1 MKNIRWILLLILVF
15 VSTQCKTMKQTKVPK
30 TTPITYTEEES
41 NDAKQRFSQHTLIIF
56 YDQEIGSDYLMK
68 AIKVYGAS
76 IIYKYQNFNGMAI
89 SIPKGKKLEEAIA
102 YFQKIKGVL
111 SVNKDQIYKLDSTN

>member
-1 MKNIRWILLLILVF
+1 MKNIKWILLLFLVF
-15 VSTQCKTMKQTKVPK
+15 VSTQCKTMKQTKESK
-30 TTPITYTEEES
+30 TTPITYTEES